1 MLVQKSKHQ
10 IKIISLFIIL
20 YGLMITTNTTA
31 QKTKSEGGSSTN
43 KKEKKVPEKDNKS
56 SKISV
61 LAGAGTANYFGDLLQ
76 YNRFFS
82 QPGFA
87 VSAGASY
94 SVTNQLSVRI
104 DVAFLQVK
112 AADRNNKGTQYKER
126 NLSFKSNIFDVSAAA
141 EFNVL
146 NMNKYPFSPY
156 ISAGVGVMFFNPYA
170 NDLSGKKQYLRELG
184 TEGQGLAGYPGI
196 YRKTAAIFPAGFGFK
211 YAAGKKV
218 IIQLEFNYR
227 FTTTDY
233 LDDVST
239 SGYPAKALLDA
250 RNPATAKF
258 TWRGGEV
265 GGEAYPK
272 NLNLPRGNPNN
283 KDGYYTTQFKVA
295 FKL

>member
-1 MLVQKSKHQ
+1 
-10 IKIISLFIIL
+10 
-20 YGLMITTNTTA
+20 MITTNTTA

-61 LAGAGTANYFGDLLQ
+61 SAGAGTANYFGDLLQ

-146 NMNKYPFSPY
+146 NMNKYPFGYQVISYCCSPC
-156 ISAGVGVMFFNPYA
+156 F
-170 NDLSGKKQYLRELG
+170 R
-184 TEGQGLAGYPGI
+184 
-196 YRKTAAIFPAGFGFK
+196 
-211 YAAGKKV
+211 
-218 IIQLEFNYR
+218 
-227 FTTTDY
+227 
-233 LDDVST
+233 
-239 SGYPAKALLDA
+239 
-250 RNPATAKF
+250 
-258 TWRGGEV
+258 
-265 GGEAYPK
+265 
-272 NLNLPRGNPNN
+272 
-283 KDGYYTTQFKVA
+283 
-295 FKL
+295 